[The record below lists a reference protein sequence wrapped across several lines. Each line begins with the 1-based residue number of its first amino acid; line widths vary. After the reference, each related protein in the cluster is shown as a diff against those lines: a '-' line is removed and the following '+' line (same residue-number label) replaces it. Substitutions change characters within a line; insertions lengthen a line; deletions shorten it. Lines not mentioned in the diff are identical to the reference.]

1 MRVAV
6 DYFLA
11 GIDFGSGLGYA
22 IDTFADGLCDDYWGL
37 SCNGL
42 HPLLKRFA

>member
-11 GIDFGSGLGYA
+11 GIDFGSGVGYA
-22 IDTFADGLCDDYWGL
+22 IDTFADGLRNDIGGHHAMD
-37 SCNGL
+37 ST
-42 HPLLKRFA
+42 RF